1 MENVKRTAAKER
13 GKWEKSASY
22 GDWRSN
28 LRNWRLCQLQSHVT
42 QKLGRISKI
51 RPDQIYILCPSL
63 RIHGQLPASIVSGRG
78 DSFWKRPDLQFW
90 IARDRDLGSG
100 HTAYRRASLIDLYLH
115 AKFHWNRRNFL
126 WTDVHGWM
134 DGRTLETGF
143 IRSTMSK
150 SRPNNLAIITTI
162 LSFDERAYFCVV
174 SFGHPPHTWTVKSHL
189 CIQYCPWL
197 TQWTEQHISIKIQL
211 IRSMQPKQHPSSNWS
226 VNKKKLT
233 ACINLVLTAR
243 WSCPV
248 DFHFLSSFRKHTV
261 LSGQWPQN

>member
-1 MENVKRTAAKER
+1 
-13 GKWEKSASY
+13 
-22 GDWRSN
+22 
-28 LRNWRLCQLQSHVT
+28 VT
-42 QKLGRISKI
+42 VTL
-51 RPDQIYILCPSL
+51 DQVI
-63 RIHGQLPASIVSGRG
+63 
-78 DSFWKRPDLQFW
+78 
-90 IARDRDLGSG
+90 
-100 HTAYRRASLIDLYLH
+100 LH
-115 AKFHWNRRNFL
+115 AVVHHSSTSTYMPNFIEIEE
-126 WTDVHGWM
+126 TFWM

-226 VNKKKLT
+226 VNKKKNLLLVSTLFWLPGEVAQLT
-233 ACINLVLTAR
+233 FI
-243 WSCPV
+243 SCQV
-248 DFHFLSSFRKHTV
+248 FANTQFWV
-261 LSGQWPQN
+261 ASGHKIKRATHAT